1 MSKCIFPNVNFQFFN
16 FARFFKKND
25 ATQFAVLENIMLV
38 VVKSFL
44 PMKIGE
50 SIWLHTYRSTKN
62 YSDVCGTCIGQLL
75 ISHMHTDLWMHH
87 IFFIVIKFL
96 SSDSK
101 MKHVIVGLFGVTNIN
116 EAIMFS
122 KL

>member
-1 MSKCIFPNVNFQFFN
+1 MSLYGCTPTIVQKIIVMYVEL
-16 FARFFKKND
+16 ALAKYLL
-25 ATQFAVLENIMLV
+25 ATCTF
-38 VVKSFL
+38 
-44 PMKIGE
+44 
-50 SIWLHTYRSTKN
+50 
-62 YSDVCGTCIGQLL
+62 
-75 ISHMHTDLWMHH
+75 DLWMHH

-101 MKHVIVGLFGVTNIN
+101 MKHVTIGLFEVTNIG

>member
-1 MSKCIFPNVNFQFFN
+1 VSLYGCTPTIVQKIIVMYVELALAKYLL
-16 FARFFKKND
+16 
-25 ATQFAVLENIMLV
+25 ATCTF
-38 VVKSFL
+38 
-44 PMKIGE
+44 
-50 SIWLHTYRSTKN
+50 
-62 YSDVCGTCIGQLL
+62 
-75 ISHMHTDLWMHH
+75 DLWMHH

-101 MKHVIVGLFGVTNIN
+101 MKHVTIDLFEVTNIG